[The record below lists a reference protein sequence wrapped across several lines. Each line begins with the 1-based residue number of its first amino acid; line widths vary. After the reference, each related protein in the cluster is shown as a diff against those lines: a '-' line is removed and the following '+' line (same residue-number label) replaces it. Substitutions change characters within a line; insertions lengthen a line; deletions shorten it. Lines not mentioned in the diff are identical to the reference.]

1 MPEDRK
7 QFTADEW
14 AEIADYIVSE
24 RHRRAN
30 KRCRKDK
37 ELIWREIDRQI
48 AMDPLPRELGS
59 GDRNDWLPNTELPLQ
74 FNTLEV
80 NMADARRLKFPR
92 GSEWF
97 SASANM
103 SDKYLERWNRRRE
116 SNPII
121 GKMPDGAPIPVKIDQ
136 ETADTI
142 VKASIDHFHRLYD
155 FRSAIDMFDA
165 EMIKYGTGIVRT
177 KQVLIHKFLHDFR
190 GTVSKELL
198 GPAVIPLSIKDVYLD
213 DSPVMVMHEGITH
226 APGHIRRAVKR
237 LEDVLNAIKVGG
249 PEKGWRQDAIAEI
262 MKADT
267 PEQKVDALEVLEF
280 EGDLLVPCSSETL
293 FLPNVIV
300 TVAWHSRTRQVIR
313 FRENDWPFISYD
325 VGHYMRQDV
334 DDPYG
339 VSPLMKGQPLQ
350 EAATEILNDLM
361 AAASLSA
368 RPPVFYDRMD
378 MQLTAKGGPQI
389 YPGSQT
395 PTDSPN
401 AVEFMERPDVAAL
414 TNTYLAVVK
423 QYEDLTAVNDPRRG
437 GPVRSHTTATAI
449 DIEQSRGLSR
459 TDDFVQSIEKGA
471 LTSILYKEYEIVKK
485 SLTSA
490 TPIHVDMGGIE
501 GWMNLS
507 GQDLPDQV
515 AIRVHGSQGVLNERQ
530 QMESFAAA
538 TNIVTQLAI
547 QAAQL
552 AQGGIAKP
560 IDINFQRLAE
570 EIYRRAGINNAR
582 EFLGGGAAGTAPAPA
597 QPEAAAGLP
606 TPLAGVPTNDVTDV
620 ARALGI

>member
-1 MPEDRK
+1 MTEERK

-14 AEIADYIVSE
+14 QEIADYIVSE
-24 RHRRAN
+24 KHRRAN

-37 ELIWREIDRQI
+37 ELLWREIDRQI

-59 GDRNDWLPNTELPLQ
+59 GSNQDWLPNTELPLQ

-103 SDKYLERWNRRRE
+103 SDKYLERWNKRRQT
-116 SNPII
+116 NAIV
-121 GKMPDGAPIPVKIDQ
+121 GKTPDGAPIPVKIDQ

-155 FRSAIDMFDA
+155 FRSAIDLFDA

-177 KQVLIHKFLHDFR
+177 KQVLINKFLHDFR
-190 GTVSKELL
+190 GTSSKELL
-198 GPAVIPLSIKDVYLD
+198 GPAVVPLSIKEVYLD

-226 APGHIRRAVKR
+226 APGHIRCTVKR
-237 LEDVLNAIKVGG
+237 ASDVFNAIKVGG
-249 PEKGWRQDAIAEI
+249 PEKGWRQDAIREI
-262 MKADT
+262 MAAET
-267 PEQKVDALEVLEF
+267 PDQKIDSLEVLEF
-280 EGDLLVPCSSETL
+280 EGDLLVPCSAETL

-300 TVAWHSRTRQVIR
+300 TVAWQGKARQVIR

-361 AAASLSA
+361 AAASLAA
-368 RPPVFYDRMD
+368 RPPVFYDRND
-378 MQLTAKGGPQI
+378 MTLTAKGGPQI
-389 YPGSQT
+389 HPGSMM

-401 AVEFMERPDVAAL
+401 AVEFMERADVAAL
-414 TNTYLAVVK
+414 TSTYLAIVK

-459 TDDFVQSIEKGA
+459 TDDFVQSVEKGP
-471 LTSILYKEYEIVKK
+471 LTSILHKEYEIIRK
-485 SLTSA
+485 SLASS
-490 TPIHVDMGGIE
+490 TPIYVEMGGIE
-501 GWMNLS
+501 GWMNIS
-507 GQDLPDQV
+507 GQDLPDEI

-530 QMESFAAA
+530 QMESFAGA
-538 TNIVTQLAI
+538 TNLVTQLAV

-552 AQGGIAKP
+552 AAGGMGQP
-560 IDINFQRLAE
+560 IELNFQRLAE

-582 EFLGGGAAGTAPAPA
+582 EFLGGGAAGPAPAPA
-597 QPEAAAGLP
+597 QPAPAGGLP
-606 TPLAGVPTNDVTDV
+606 SPLAGVPENDLTDL
-620 ARALGI
+620 ARSFGV